1 MAEAEAKEQS
11 MEEIL
16 QSIKR
21 IIAEESDD
29 DGDAQ
34 EAMVNGAK
42 NIKGSDVL
50 ELTDVVAE
58 GETPAPPPE
67 APAAPAAANKSDILD
82 SIDSLLSDEA
92 ARTSAAALR
101 SLTSQSKPAS
111 YTPSNL
117 PSFRSGTTV
126 EDLMMEAMRPLLKEW
141 LDRNL
146 PPMVERL
153 VEKEIR
159 KLTP

>member
-1 MAEAEAKEQS
+1 MAEGEAKEQS

-29 DGDAQ
+29 DGDAG
-34 EAMVNGAK
+34 EAVVNGS
-42 NIKGSDVL
+42 NGIKGSDVL
-50 ELTDVVAE
+50 ELTDVVEE
-58 GETPAPPPE
+58 GEAPIHTPQ
-67 APAAPAAANKSDILD
+67 APAAPAANKSDILD
-82 SIDSLLSDEA
+82 SIDNLLSDEA

-101 SLTSQSKPAS
+101 SLSGQTKTSHYSPSALPA
-111 YTPSNL
+111 
-117 PSFRSGTTV
+117 FRSGTTV
-126 EDLMMEAMRPLLKEW
+126 EDLMMEAMRPMLKEW

-159 KLTP
+159 KITP